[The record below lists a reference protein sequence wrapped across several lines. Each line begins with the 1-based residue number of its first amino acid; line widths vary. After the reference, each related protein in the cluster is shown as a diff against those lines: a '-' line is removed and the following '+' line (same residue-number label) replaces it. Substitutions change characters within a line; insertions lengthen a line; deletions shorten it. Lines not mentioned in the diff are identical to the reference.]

1 MDNWFNIID
10 LKNKSKKA
18 INSIKK
24 LSREGVN
31 RNIVHEN
38 HNYSLLALSIKFQN
52 YNAFKLLMQKNAD
65 VNGKKNGI
73 TFTTPLSQCYHFD
86 NIIKNKK
93 MIDTLLLNGA
103 YLNLVGIDG
112 KNLLYNMIDELFQ
125 HIERDVKF
133 IKKYIKLIIYI
144 LSKGIDINKSYEFLP
159 FNLLVEKINVIRND
173 SPILVKYL
181 RLLVDNFV
189 YYGGNPYQTDYNGVC
204 AYNLI
209 IEHKDIRH
217 NKKIFKNI
225 ITDIHEIIKKKS
237 NTKIVD
243 KIAKALKIPILD
255 EDKKNKKRLCKCIT
269 YVKKNQEHL
278 NYENYKNIRHK
289 RRKLNKSSNQQLITS
304 FNDISEF
311 LEDELILYT
320 DPDDNKLWTFHVS
333 EVPMLLKDRM
343 NNWTKKKI
351 DSKILKN
358 IYHSYNF
365 FPEYILEESINTIFD
380 KQSVIELNINTKFE
394 QINRLCNT
402 IDPYLNVTEEILN
415 KWPES
420 EIYELFCLF
429 YEVPNFSMNWNTVRN
444 LHISKSKNQ
453 LIELLYDIIILN
465 LRNSSLALHTLT
477 HMMNQISKDYKLVID
492 IVKII
497 GGYEMFNDVKYYF
510 KYNAFT
516 DKKIAGKR
524 NIENGKLIG
533 YEGGIFITP
542 EMAMDISD
550 LISIR
555 LNMNNTDSN
564 TSIFIDNYWKE
575 LLPIFDRL

>member
-1 MDNWFNIID
+1 
-10 LKNKSKKA
+10 
-18 INSIKK
+18 
-24 LSREGVN
+24 
-31 RNIVHEN
+31 
-38 HNYSLLALSIKFQN
+38 
-52 YNAFKLLMQKNAD
+52 
-65 VNGKKNGI
+65 
-73 TFTTPLSQCYHFD
+73 
-86 NIIKNKK
+86 
-93 MIDTLLLNGA
+93 
-103 YLNLVGIDG
+103 
-112 KNLLYNMIDELFQ
+112 
-125 HIERDVKF
+125 
-133 IKKYIKLIIYI
+133 
-144 LSKGIDINKSYEFLP
+144 
-159 FNLLVEKINVIRND
+159 
-173 SPILVKYL
+173 
-181 RLLVDNFV
+181 
-189 YYGGNPYQTDYNGVC
+189 
-204 AYNLI
+204 
-209 IEHKDIRH
+209 
-217 NKKIFKNI
+217 
-225 ITDIHEIIKKKS
+225 
-237 NTKIVD
+237 
-243 KIAKALKIPILD
+243 
-255 EDKKNKKRLCKCIT
+255 RLCKCIT
-269 YVKKNQEHL
+269 YIKKNQEHL

-289 RRKLNKSSNQQLITS
+289 RRKLNNSSNQQLITS

-311 LEDELILYT
+311 LEDELIVYT

-351 DSKILKN
+351 DNKILKN
-358 IYHSYNF
+358 IYYSYDF
-365 FPEYILEESINTIFD
+365 FPEYILEESINTIFE

-429 YEVPNFSMNWNTVRN
+429 YEVPNFNMNWNTVRN

-477 HMMNQISKDYKLVID
+477 HMINQISKDYKLVID
-492 IVKII
+492 IIKII
-497 GGYEMFNDVKYYF
+497 GGYEMFNDVKFYF
-510 KYNAFT
+510 KYSAFT

-524 NIENGKLIG
+524 HIKDDKITS

-575 LLPIFDRL
+575 LLPILDRL